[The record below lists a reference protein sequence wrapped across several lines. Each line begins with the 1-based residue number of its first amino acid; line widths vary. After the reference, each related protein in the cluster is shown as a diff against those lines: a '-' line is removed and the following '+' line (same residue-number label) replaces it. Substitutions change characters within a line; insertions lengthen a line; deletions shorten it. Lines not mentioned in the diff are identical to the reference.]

1 MSIKVKNSELS
12 NETISALNSLID
24 TDINATCAFRL
35 TRIIKEL
42 SSIVEDKSKLE
53 KKLIE
58 KYTQKDE
65 SGNPTQVLGEDG
77 SVVEGAV
84 NITNPEQFQKEMSDL
99 MEIEN
104 EIPYDKVNFEDLKLE
119 TAKVKDLITLEF
131 LFA

>member
-1 MSIKVKNSELS
+1 MKQSQR
-12 NETISALNSLID
+12 
-24 TDINATCAFRL
+24 AFRL

-42 SSIVEDKSKLE
+42 SSIVDDKSKLE

-65 SGNPTQVLGEDG
+65 EGNSTQVLNEDG
-77 SVVEGAV
+77 TVVDGAV
-84 NITNPEQFQKEMSDL
+84 NITNPEQFQGEMSDL

-104 EIPYDKVNFEDLKLE
+104 EIPYEKINFEDLKLE

>member
-12 NETISALNSLID
+12 NETITALNSLID

-42 SSIVEDKSKLE
+42 SSIVDDKAKLE

-58 KYTQKDE
+58 KYTEKDE
-65 SGNPTQVLGEDG
+65 EGNATQVLNEDG

-84 NITNPEQFQKEMSDL
+84 NITNPENFQNEMSDL
-99 MEIEN
+99 MEVEN
-104 EIPYDKVNFEDLKLE
+104 EIPYEKINFEDLKLE

>member
-1 MSIKVKNSELS
+1 MSIIVKNSELS
-12 NETISALNSLID
+12 SETISALNSLID

-42 SSIVEDKSKLE
+42 SSIVEDKAKLE

-58 KYTQKDE
+58 KYTEKDE
-65 SGNPTQVLGEDG
+65 NGNPTLVYNQEGQVVD
-77 SVVEGAV
+77 GAV
-84 NITNPEQFQKEMSDL
+84 NLTNPEEFQNEMANL

-104 EIPYDKVNFEDLKLE
+104 EIPYDKINFEDLKLE

-131 LFA
+131 LFI

>member
-12 NETISALNSLID
+12 NETITALNSLID

-42 SSIVEDKSKLE
+42 SSIVDDKAKLE

-65 SGNPTQVLGEDG
+65 EGNPTQVLGEDG
-77 SVVEGAV
+77 SVVDGAV
-84 NITNPEQFQKEMSDL
+84 NLTNPEQFQGEMSDL

-104 EIPYDKVNFEDLKLE
+104 EIPYEKINFEDLKLE

>member
-12 NETISALNSLID
+12 NETITALNSLID

-42 SSIVEDKSKLE
+42 SSIVDDKAKLE

-65 SGNPTQVLGEDG
+65 DGNPTQVLNEDG
-77 SVVEGAV
+77 SVGRS
-84 NITNPEQFQKEMSDL
+84 T
-99 MEIEN
+99 
-104 EIPYDKVNFEDLKLE
+104 
-119 TAKVKDLITLEF
+119 
-131 LFA
+131 

>member
-12 NETISALNSLID
+12 NETITALNSLID

-42 SSIVEDKSKLE
+42 SSIVDDKAKLE

-65 SGNPTQVLGEDG
+65 EGNPTQVLGEDG
-77 SVVEGAV
+77 SVVDGAV
-84 NITNPEQFQKEMSDL
+84 NLTNPEQFQGEMSYL

-104 EIPYDKVNFEDLKLE
+104 EIPYEKINFEDLKLE

>member
-12 NETISALNSLID
+12 NETITALNSLID

-42 SSIVEDKSKLE
+42 SSIVDDKAKLE

-65 SGNPTQVLGEDG
+65 EGNVTQVLNEDG
-77 SVVEGAV
+77 TVVEGAV
-84 NITNPEQFQKEMSDL
+84 NITNPDQFQSEMNDL

-104 EIPYDKVNFEDLKLE
+104 EIPYEKINFEDLRLE

>member
-12 NETISALNSLID
+12 NETITALNSLID

-42 SSIVEDKSKLE
+42 SSIVDDKSKLE

-65 SGNPTQVLGEDG
+65 EGNSTQVLNEDG
-77 SVVEGAV
+77 TVVDGAV
-84 NITNPEQFQKEMSDL
+84 NITNPEQFQCEMSDL

-104 EIPYDKVNFEDLKLE
+104 EIPYEKINFEDLKLE

>member
-12 NETISALNSLID
+12 NETITALNSLID

-42 SSIVEDKSKLE
+42 SSIVDDKAKLE

-65 SGNPTQVLGEDG
+65 EGNVTQVLNEDG
-77 SVVEGAV
+77 TVVDGAV
-84 NITNPEQFQKEMSDL
+84 NITNPDQFQSEMNDL

-104 EIPYDKVNFEDLKLE
+104 EIPYEKINFEDLKLE

-131 LFA
+131 LFV

>member
-12 NETISALNSLID
+12 NETITALNLLID

-65 SGNPTQVLGEDG
+65 QGNITQVLNEDG

-84 NITNPEQFQKEMSDL
+84 NITNPEQFQNEMSDL

-104 EIPYDKVNFEDLKLE
+104 EIPYEKVNFEDLKLE

-131 LFA
+131 LFI

>member
-12 NETISALNSLID
+12 NETITALNSLID

-42 SSIVEDKSKLE
+42 SSIVDDKAKLE

-65 SGNPTQVLGEDG
+65 EGNPTQVLNEDG

-84 NITNPEQFQKEMSDL
+84 NLTNPEQFQGEMADL

-104 EIPYDKVNFEDLKLE
+104 DIPYDKINFEDLKLE

>member
-12 NETISALNSLID
+12 NETITALNSLID

-42 SSIVEDKSKLE
+42 SSIVDDKSKLE

-65 SGNPTQVLGEDG
+65 EGNSTQVLNEDG
-77 SVVEGAV
+77 TVVDGAV
-84 NITNPEQFQKEMSDL
+84 NITNPEQFQGEMSDL

-104 EIPYDKVNFEDLKLE
+104 EIPYEKINFEDLKLE

>member
-12 NETISALNSLID
+12 NETITALNLLID

-65 SGNPTQVLGEDG
+65 QGNITQVLNEDG

-84 NITNPEQFQKEMSDL
+84 NITNPEQFQNEMSDL

-104 EIPYDKVNFEDLKLE
+104 EIPYEKVNFEDLKLE
-119 TAKVKDLITLEF
+119 TAKVKDLIT
-131 LFA
+131 

>member
-12 NETISALNSLID
+12 NETITALNSLID

-42 SSIVEDKSKLE
+42 SSIVDDKAKLE

-65 SGNPTQVLGEDG
+65 DGNPTQVLNEDG
-77 SVVEGAV
+77 SVVDGAV
-84 NITNPEQFQKEMSDL
+84 NLTNPEQFQGEMFDL

-104 EIPYDKVNFEDLKLE
+104 EIPYEKINFEDLKLE

>member
-12 NETISALNSLID
+12 NETITALNSLID

-42 SSIVEDKSKLE
+42 SSIVDDKAKLE

-65 SGNPTQVLGEDG
+65 DGNVTQVLNEDG
-77 SVVEGAV
+77 TVVDGAV
-84 NITNPEQFQKEMSDL
+84 NITNPDQFQSEMNDL

-104 EIPYDKVNFEDLKLE
+104 EIPYEKINFEDLRLE

-131 LFA
+131 LFV

>member
-12 NETISALNSLID
+12 NETITALNSLID

-35 TRIIKEL
+35 TRIIEEL
-42 SSIVEDKSKLE
+42 SSIVDDKAKLE

-58 KYTQKDE
+58 KYTEKDE
-65 SGNPTQVLGEDG
+65 EGNATQVLNEDG

-84 NITNPEQFQKEMSDL
+84 NITNPENFQNEMSDL
-99 MEIEN
+99 MEVEN
-104 EIPYDKVNFEDLKLE
+104 EIPYEKINFEDLKLE

>member
-58 KYTQKDE
+58 RYTQKDE
-65 SGNPTQVLGEDG
+65 EGNPTQVLNEDG

-84 NITNPEQFQKEMSDL
+84 NITNPDEFQNEMSNL

-104 EIPYDKVNFEDLKLE
+104 EIPYDKINFEDLKLE

>member
-12 NETISALNSLID
+12 NETITALNSLID

-65 SGNPTQVLGEDG
+65 EGNPTQVLNEDG

-84 NITNPEQFQKEMSDL
+84 NITNPEQFQGEMADL

-104 EIPYDKVNFEDLKLE
+104 EIPYDQINFEDLKLE

>member
-84 NITNPEQFQKEMSDL
+84 NITNPEQFQNEMSDL

-104 EIPYDKVNFEDLKLE
+104 EITYEDLKLE

>member
-12 NETISALNSLID
+12 NETITALNSLID

-65 SGNPTQVLGEDG
+65 DGNPTQVLNEDG

-84 NITNPEQFQKEMSDL
+84 NITNPEQFQNEMADL

-104 EIPYDKVNFEDLKLE
+104 EIPYEKVNFEDLKLE

>member
-1 MSIKVKNSELS
+1 MSIIVKNSELS
-12 NETISALNSLID
+12 SETISALNSLID

-42 SSIVEDKSKLE
+42 SSIVEDKAKLE

-58 KYTQKDE
+58 KYTEKDE
-65 SGNPTQVLGEDG
+65 NGNPTLVYNQEGQVVD
-77 SVVEGAV
+77 GAV
-84 NITNPEQFQKEMSDL
+84 NLTNTEEFQNEMANL

-104 EIPYDKVNFEDLKLE
+104 EIPYDKINFEDLKLE

-131 LFA
+131 LFI

>member
-12 NETISALNSLID
+12 NETITALNSLID

-42 SSIVEDKSKLE
+42 SSIVE
-53 KKLIE
+53 
-58 KYTQKDE
+58 
-65 SGNPTQVLGEDG
+65 
-77 SVVEGAV
+77 GAV
-84 NITNPEQFQKEMSDL
+84 NITNPEQFQNEMSDL

>member
-12 NETISALNSLID
+12 NETITALNSLID

-58 KYTQKDE
+58 KYTQRDE
-65 SGNPTQVLGEDG
+65 DGNITQVLNEDG

-84 NITNPEQFQKEMSDL
+84 NITNPEQFQNEMSDL

-104 EIPYDKVNFEDLKLE
+104 EIPYEKVNFEDLKLE

>member
-1 MSIKVKNSELS
+1 MSIIVKNSELS
-12 NETISALNSLID
+12 SETISALNSLID

-42 SSIVEDKSKLE
+42 SSIVEDKAKLE

-58 KYTQKDE
+58 KYTEKDE
-65 SGNPTQVLGEDG
+65 NGNPTLVYNQEGQVVD
-77 SVVEGAV
+77 GAV
-84 NITNPEQFQKEMSDL
+84 NLTNPEEFQNEMSNL

-104 EIPYDKVNFEDLKLE
+104 EIPYDKINFEDLKLE

-131 LFA
+131 LFN

>member
-12 NETISALNSLID
+12 NETITALNSLID

-42 SSIVEDKSKLE
+42 SSIVDDKAKLE

-65 SGNPTQVLGEDG
+65 DGNVTQVLNEDG
-77 SVVEGAV
+77 TVVEGAV
-84 NITNPEQFQKEMSDL
+84 NITNPDQFQSEMNDL

-104 EIPYDKVNFEDLKLE
+104 EIPYEKINFEDLRLE

-131 LFA
+131 LFV

>member
-12 NETISALNSLID
+12 NETITALNSLID

-42 SSIVEDKSKLE
+42 SSIVDDKAKLE

-65 SGNPTQVLGEDG
+65 EGNVTQVLNEDG
-77 SVVEGAV
+77 TVVDGAV
-84 NITNPEQFQKEMSDL
+84 NITNPEQFQGEMNDL

-104 EIPYDKVNFEDLKLE
+104 EIPYEKINFEDLKLE

-131 LFA
+131 LFS